1 MLNGSDE
8 KLIFLTPL
16 LNSESEIDVWTY
28 MLGNFLLA
36 YCLSP
41 RIRAIMIK
49 LIDEYL
55 NWLYE
60 SSFLNIKK
68 NENLIK
74 KWVDTEKI
82 AVIKIII
89 VKSFL
94 FH

>member
-1 MLNGSDE
+1 
-8 KLIFLTPL
+8 
-16 LNSESEIDVWTY
+16 

>member
-68 NENLIK
+68 NENSRKLLR
-74 KWVDTEKI
+74 EEF
-82 AVIKIII
+82 II

>member
-8 KLIFLTPL
+8 KLIFLIPL

-49 LIDEYL
+49 LID
-55 NWLYE
+55 
-60 SSFLNIKK
+60 
-68 NENLIK
+68 
-74 KWVDTEKI
+74 
-82 AVIKIII
+82 
-89 VKSFL
+89 
-94 FH
+94 